1 MGCGGARGAMHTE
14 DYISLID
21 DNNFIFV
28 IGITWLSIL
37 SSMILIRDKCKFY
50 EDIRS

>member
-21 DNNFIFV
+21 DNNFIFCYWNYLV
-28 IGITWLSIL
+28 KHIEQYDFNT
-37 SSMILIRDKCKFY
+37 R
-50 EDIRS
+50 